1 MTTAI
6 IALISALAAGTTIDA
21 TQGALIERTLAIVGG
36 QALTLADVQT
46 ARALKLVE
54 PTDDFNTA
62 TERLIERALVLRE
75 VDRYAP
81 PEPDDVAIQQ
91 QLDRVR
97 GQMTKDEFDQVL
109 AAGGFTEARLR
120 SWIRD
125 DLRIAAYLNQRFAS
139 AGPQSRA
146 DLIAD
151 WVSGLRRRT
160 TVIELWKKEV

>member
-1 MTTAI
+1 LTAAI
-6 IALISALAAGTTIDA
+6 IALISAIAAGTTIDA
-21 TQGALIERTLAIVGG
+21 TQAALIERTLAIVGG

-54 PTDDFNTA
+54 PADDFNTA

-97 GQMTKDEFDQVL
+97 GQMTKDEFDRVL

-146 DLIAD
+146 DLVAD
-151 WVSGLRRRT
+151 WVAGLRRRT
-160 TVIELWKKEV
+160 IVIELWKK

>member
-1 MTTAI
+1 MTAAIVALLSAIAAATAV
-6 IALISALAAGTTIDA
+6 DR
-21 TQGALIERTLAIVGG
+21 TQGALLERTLAIVGG
-36 QALTLADVQT
+36 QALTLSDVQT
-46 ARALKLVE
+46 ARALELV
-54 PTDDFNTA
+54 DAAADFNA
-62 TERLIERALVLRE
+62 AIERLVERALVLRE

-81 PEPDDVAIQQ
+81 PEPDDAAIQQ

-97 GQMTKDEFDQVL
+97 GQMTKDELDRVL

-120 SWIRD
+120 AWVRD

-151 WVSGLRRRT
+151 WVVDLRRRT
-160 TVIELWKKEV
+160 TVVELWKKND

>member
-1 MTTAI
+1 MTAAI
-6 IALISALAAGTTIDA
+6 IALVSTIA
-21 TQGALIERTLAIVGG
+21 TATAIDRTQSGLVERTLAIVGG
-36 QALTLADVQT
+36 QALTLSDVQT
-46 ARALKLVE
+46 ARALKLVD
-54 PTDDFNTA
+54 PADDFDAA
-62 TERLIERALVLRE
+62 TERLVERALVLRE

-81 PEPDDVAIQQ
+81 PEPDGAAIQQ

-97 GQMTKDEFDQVL
+97 GQMTKDEFDRVL

-146 DLIAD
+146 DLVAD
-151 WVSGLRRRT
+151 WVAGLRRRT
-160 TVIELWKKEV
+160 IVIELWKK